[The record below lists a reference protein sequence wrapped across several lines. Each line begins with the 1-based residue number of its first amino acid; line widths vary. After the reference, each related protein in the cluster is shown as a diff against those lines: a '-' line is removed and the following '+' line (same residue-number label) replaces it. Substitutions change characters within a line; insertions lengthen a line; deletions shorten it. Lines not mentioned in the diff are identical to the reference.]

1 MMDEDFIEEIRQKF
15 ELNQYEVKIWLS
27 LLTKGIS
34 SAGEISSES
43 NVPRSRAYDV
53 LESLE
58 KKGFIMLKTS
68 KPIKYIA
75 VNPDDIIG
83 NFKKNLANKIG
94 KQIEKIDEF
103 KNSAAFLEL
112 SQYYNKGIKMLE
124 PSELSG
130 LLKGRANIYN
140 QITNMIKNSSKTVA
154 LSASL
159 NDLNNFSQFKSELIK
174 AKKRGVGI
182 KMIAPKT
189 EAKLL
194 NSLAKDFGELKN
206 QGSDFSRF
214 LIIDESDM
222 LFLMANDN
230 DVHPKHDIG
239 IWVKSP
245 SFAKSMNI
253 MFNHMWDTLN

>member
-1 MMDEDFIEEIRQKF
+1 MDEDFIEEIRQKF

-75 VNPDDIIG
+75 VNPEDIIE
-83 NFKKNLANKIG
+83 NLKKNLADKANR
-94 KQIEKIDEF
+94 QAEKIDEF
-103 KNSAAFLEL
+103 RHSAVFFEL

-140 QITNMIKNSSKTVA
+140 QINNMIKNSSKNVA

-159 NDLNNFSQFKSELIK
+159 NDLNNFSQFRSELIK
-174 AKKRGVGI
+174 AKKRGVNI
-182 KMIAPKT
+182 RMIAPKT
-189 EAKLL
+189 ETKFL
-194 NSLAKDFGELKN
+194 NSIAKDFGELKN
-206 QGSDFSRF
+206 QDSDFSRF

-239 IWVKSP
+239 IWIKSP
-245 SFAKSMNI
+245 SFAKSVNV
-253 MFNHMWDTLN
+253 MFNHMWDKLN